1 METNQKE
8 GLKLEERLCLWQDRR
23 PEQGVEGCYE
33 DPGCQASSTLWFH
46 HPQYVTFYS
55 WSNIAPWTPALT
67 ASFQSAG
74 KEERKAHPYP
84 LKKGKRVYWSK
95 TLLFTFYGAQLHP
108 TATHR
113 FKGIQERQFYRMEMD
128 SFLGTPWEFLSLS
141 YLSASLCVPDW
152 AFSLQMTSSRRQ
164 GGGNS
169 LLQLFTYTV
178 WVPLWCLLIKFQ
190 GRADKPEFYQ
200 MSVLGT
206 ISMFEKGAQASFPT
220 EDGIFCFKR
229 WIKFWENSRLGGGIQ
244 KTKKVII
251 D

>member
-1 METNQKE
+1 M
-8 GLKLEERLCLWQDRR
+8 
-23 PEQGVEGCYE
+23 
-33 DPGCQASSTLWFH
+33 
-46 HPQYVTFYS
+46 
-55 WSNIAPWTPALT
+55 
-67 ASFQSAG
+67 
-74 KEERKAHPYP
+74 
-84 LKKGKRVYWSK
+84 
-95 TLLFTFYGAQLHP
+95 LFTFYGAQLHP

-251 D
+251 DYGVGGDRVKGCREVTPSLCEFMKAIKHHGKEAWLSHLPTTFPPYWTQKGWFLLEAPGNMCFLALSNC